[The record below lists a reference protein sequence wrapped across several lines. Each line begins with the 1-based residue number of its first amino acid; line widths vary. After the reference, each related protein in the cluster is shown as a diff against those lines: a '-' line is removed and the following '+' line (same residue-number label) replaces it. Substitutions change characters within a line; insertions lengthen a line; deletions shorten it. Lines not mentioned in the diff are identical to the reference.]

1 MRFAEPFLLWSLLA
15 VAVVALVSLWLGRW
29 RRRALAR
36 LGNVATLHRLSS
48 APGAEWR
55 GFRLLLLLA
64 GMLALSL
71 ALGRPQW
78 GASEQEVRRKG
89 LDLVMVVDVSR
100 SMLAEDLPPSRLE
113 RARESIGDLL
123 DRLPDQRVALVAFA
137 GSAQVLC
144 PLTLD
149 HSAARIFLDILDP
162 QLIPEP
168 GTALAQAIQVS
179 RGLFDVGQ
187 RKYKVMVLVTDGE
200 DHDTEPQEQI
210 AQAVDEGIVIFSLG
224 MGTITGQPIPV
235 RDESGTMV
243 DYVRDDQGQVVTS
256 RLDTTLLEQAARL
269 SGGAFYL
276 ASAGGQELDR
286 IAEAIRDMDRKEL
299 SARLATHM
307 EDRFQIPLLL
317 ALLALS
323 LEAALSDRRKVIGG
337 NP

>member
-1 MRFAEPFLLWSLLA
+1 VRFAEPHLLWSLLA
-15 VAVVALVSLWLGRW
+15 VAVVALISLWLGRW

-36 LGNVATLHRLSS
+36 VGNVATLQGLSS

-55 GFRLLLLLA
+55 SFRLLLLLA
-64 GMLALSL
+64 GMAALSL

-89 LDLVMVVDVSR
+89 IDLVMVVDVSR

-168 GTALAQAIQVS
+168 GTALAQAIQV
-179 RGLFDVGQ
+179 GAELFDPGQ
-187 RKYKVMVLVTDGE
+187 TKYKVMVLITDGE
-200 DHDTEPQEQI
+200 DHDTNPQEQI
-210 AQAVDEGIVIFSLG
+210 AQAVDEGIVLYSLG
-224 MGTITGQPIPV
+224 MGTTAGQPIPV
-235 RDESGTMV
+235 RDASGKTV
-243 DYVRDDQGQVVTS
+243 DYVRDEQGQVVTS
-256 RLDTTLLEQAARL
+256 RLDSAILEQAARL
-269 SGGAFYL
+269 SGGDFYL
-276 ASAGGQELDR
+276 STAGGQELDR
-286 IAEAIRDMDRKEL
+286 IAESIRDMDRKEL

-307 EDRFQIPLLL
+307 EDRFQIPLIL
-317 ALLALS
+317 ALLALA
-323 LEAALSDRRKVIGG
+323 LEAALSDRRKVARGS
-337 NP
+337 P